1 MSIPPPVG
9 TRACAGNQWKQG
21 RDTGGEEGVG
31 GTRAEMLAHLF
42 TSVDDLELLPPK
54 PPEKQRVLRS
64 KEGSVAHKLVN
75 IKAGEGS

>member
-1 MSIPPPVG
+1 M
-9 TRACAGNQWKQG
+9 
-21 RDTGGEEGVG
+21 G